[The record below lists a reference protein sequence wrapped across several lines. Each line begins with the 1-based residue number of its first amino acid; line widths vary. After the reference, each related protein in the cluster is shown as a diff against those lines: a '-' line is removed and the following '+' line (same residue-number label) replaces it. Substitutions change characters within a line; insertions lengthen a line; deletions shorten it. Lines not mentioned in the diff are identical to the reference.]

1 MKRQGA
7 REGLL
12 RKCWR
17 KYDSHLH
24 AENTENGSQQAVQG
38 GVGRGVR
45 HGVMHLAYLPLI
57 CILSSYPCC
66 FLYPSAR
73 AGATDCVTKGT
84 HEPRLGLDFSFGA
97 SLEVAYANRR
107 GRRLR
112 RAEAGASCS
121 ATLAPCPARLPSAIP
136 RPWPRNYGSHVHNL
150 HKSMQYMRNAMSLSQ
165 LIYAACVC
173 VWVGGWLCECA
184 VYM

>member
-1 MKRQGA
+1 MTLICMQRKQRTEASRQSKRAKAG
-7 REGLL
+7 
-12 RKCWR
+12 K
-17 KYDSHLH
+17 
-24 AENTENGSQQAVQG
+24 G
-38 GVGRGVR
+38 GVRGGK

-97 SLEVAYANRR
+97 SSEVAYANRR

-112 RAEAGASCS
+112 
-121 ATLAPCPARLPSAIP
+121 
-136 RPWPRNYGSHVHNL
+136 
-150 HKSMQYMRNAMSLSQ
+150 
-165 LIYAACVC
+165 
-173 VWVGGWLCECA
+173 
-184 VYM
+184 